1 MKKSDFNY
9 VYYRYVDLAHY
20 VANSVVHDYHLA
32 QDVCQEVFIKLYL
45 NIHGLDEERVK
56 GWIIVA
62 AENTAIDFVRK
73 RDRLREEPCDD
84 RGNLYRGKVPDL
96 DEIHRNAEIK
106 EFGHRLFCA
115 LHEKNPEWYDIVM
128 GLDVAELP
136 PKEVARRLGISIVNL
151 RVKHHRAREW
161 LRNDFGIGFNELL

>member
-1 MKKSDFNY
+1 M
-9 VYYRYVDLAHY
+9 
-20 VANSVVHDYHLA
+20 
-32 QDVCQEVFIKLYL
+32 
-45 NIHGLDEERVK
+45 
-56 GWIIVA
+56 
-62 AENTAIDFVRK
+62 RK

-161 LRNDFGIGFNELL
+161 LRNNFGIGFNELL